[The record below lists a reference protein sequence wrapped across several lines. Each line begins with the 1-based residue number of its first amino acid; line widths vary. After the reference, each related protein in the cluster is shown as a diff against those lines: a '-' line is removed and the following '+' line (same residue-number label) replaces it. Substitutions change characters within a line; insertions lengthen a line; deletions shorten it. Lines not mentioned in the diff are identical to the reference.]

1 MKTGLPLTK
10 TVLMPLT
17 KTILIPL
24 GSTATTLATDSAI
37 QQKKKKKIL
46 GLGTTLIISNKE
58 KDGIIKIVKSFE

>member
-17 KTILIPL
+17 KTILIQL

-37 QQKKKKKIL
+37 QKKKKKNLRI
-46 GLGTTLIISNKE
+46 GDNINNFKQRNGGHHKNS
-58 KDGIIKIVKSFE
+58 

>member
-24 GSTATTLATDSAI
+24 GSTVATLATDSAI
-37 QQKKKKKIL
+37 QKKKKKNLRI
-46 GLGTTLIISNKE
+46 GDNINNFKQRNGWHHENS
-58 KDGIIKIVKSFE
+58 

>member
-17 KTILIPL
+17 KTILIQL
-24 GSTATTLATDSAI
+24 GSTATTLATDSDI
-37 QQKKKKKIL
+37 KKKKKKIL

-58 KDGIIKIVKSFE
+58 TEGIIKIVKSFE

>member
-17 KTILIPL
+17 KTILIQL

-37 QQKKKKKIL
+37 QKKKKK
-46 GLGTTLIISNKE
+46 
-58 KDGIIKIVKSFE
+58 KS